1 MFPGSDEYNRHDSY
15 IDAEYIFRQTRSSS
29 SDDDAAAS
37 DVDAPVDA
45 PAGTTTVAHAA
56 DDFPAFASPV
66 SLAELEEAADDAA
79 EAAALDDTTKAAAL
93 HAMSPK
99 LPPCSGSQRNGA
111 ATSTTSLSPCLVA
124 FEPIP

>member
-45 PAGTTTVAHAA
+45 PVGTTTAARAA
-56 DDFPAFASPV
+56 DGFTAFASPV
-66 SLAELEEAADDAA
+66 SISELAEAADDAA
-79 EAAALDDTTKAAAL
+79 EAAASADAALDDTTKAAAWD
-93 HAMSPK
+93 AMSCA
-99 LPPCSGSQRNGA
+99 LL
-111 ATSTTSLSPCLVA
+111 SLCFV
-124 FEPIP
+124 